1 MCWYVLDMGQKEK
14 HCRSGNSSNS
24 LDSICRMHQ
33 VDSASHQIQPCK
45 HVSDPTY
52 GCTCS
57 ALMTI
62 LHNVLQT
69 STAHSS
75 HLSFCSREE
84 RGRSRLPRTKCVG
97 AGLPHDQCL
106 QSAGALILDPM
117 LYLPHDLSLKIL
129 KNLGRFAQRW
139 KKSDVLHPQKHGF
152 GQWFDDDTSC
162 RLDLWGSWVGIG
174 WSHHY
179 HWWFTTAWE
188 LFEQHSSVG
197 FESLTVLTWVRLWR
211 GYKSQELR

>member
-14 HCRSGNSSNS
+14 HYRSGNSSNS
-24 LDSICRMHQ
+24 HDSICRMHQ

-106 QSAGALILDPM
+106 QSAGAFILDPM

-129 KNLGRFAQRW
+129 KNLGRFAPGDGRNLTFYTP
-139 KKSDVLHPQKHGF
+139 KNMVL
-152 GQWFDDDTSC
+152 DNDSTMIR
-162 RLDLWGSWVGIG
+162 RLG
-174 WSHHY
+174 W
-179 HWWFTTAWE
+179 TCEEVE
-188 LFEQHSSVG
+188 LA
-197 FESLTVLTWVRLWR
+197 
-211 GYKSQELR
+211 

>member
-14 HCRSGNSSNS
+14 HSRSGNSSNS
-24 LDSICRMHQ
+24 HDWICRMHQ

-117 LYLPHDLSLKIL
+117 LYLLPWSHWRSWRTWVDLPSDGRNLTFYTP
-129 KNLGRFAQRW
+129 KNM
-139 KKSDVLHPQKHGF
+139 VL
-152 GQWFDDDTSC
+152 DDDSTMIRS
-162 RLDLWGSWVGIG
+162 LG
-174 WSHHY
+174 WTCEEVELAAGAI
-179 HWWFTTAWE
+179 TT
-188 LFEQHSSVG
+188 
-197 FESLTVLTWVRLWR
+197 LTVLTWVRLWR